1 MIPNIKKLIQTIVVG
16 LLIIPVYLVIG
27 INPVFAKKE
36 FVPWE
41 DAVFV
46 EVGKKHGAAA
56 AERMR
61 KVHDFIIANQFK
73 PVKEQLELVNDYMNA
88 LPWIADP
95 ELWKRPDYWATPFE
109 TIATFGGDCED
120 IAIAKYVVLRLMGIP
135 DDKLGF
141 GYVQTSNKER
151 HMILVYKEAKN
162 IPGLI
167 LDNQHPDVVSAPKR
181 RDLLAIYAF
190 KNDGSFYLIADDGKS
205 DRKVKAKVDHKK
217 LAMWAS
223 AKERSRKNTAYYEQF
238 NAGRPLVPDWVR
250 AQSGDKAVREGR

>member
-1 MIPNIKKLIQTIVVG
+1 MANTRKIILMVVAG
-16 LLIIPVYLVIG
+16 VLIIPAYLLSG
-27 INPVFAKKE
+27 TSSAFAKKE

-46 EVGKKHGAAA
+46 EVGRKHGDAAA
-56 AERMR
+56 KRLR

-73 PVKEQLELVNDYMNA
+73 PVPEQLELVNDFSNR

-95 ELWKRPDYWATPFE
+95 DIWKREDYWATPLE
-109 TIATFGGDCED
+109 TITTFGGDCED
-120 IAIAKYVVLRLMGIP
+120 IAIVKYVILRMMGVP

-141 GYVQTSNKER
+141 AYVQTSDKER
-151 HMILVYKEAKN
+151 HMVMIYKEAKD
-162 IPGLI
+162 ISAMI
-167 LDNQHPDVVSAPKR
+167 LDNQHPDVVSAKKR

-190 KNDGSFYLIADDGKS
+190 KNDGTLYLIDDDGKN
-205 DRKVKAKVDHKK
+205 DRKVKTKVEHKK

-223 AKERSRKNTAYYEQF
+223 AKERSRQNTAYYEKF

-250 AQSGDKAVREGR
+250 AQSGDKTVREGK

>member
-1 MIPNIKKLIQTIVVG
+1 MHANTRKIVLMVVVG
-16 LLIIPVYLVIG
+16 VLIIPFVTSPAFG
-27 INPVFAKKE
+27 KKE

-46 EVGKKHGAAA
+46 EVGRKHGAAA

-73 PVKEQLELVNDYMNA
+73 PIKEKLELVNDFSNK

-95 ELWKRPDYWATPFE
+95 DIWKREDYWATPFE
-109 TIATFGGDCED
+109 TITTFGGDCED
-120 IAIAKYVVLRLMGIP
+120 IAIVRYMLLRLMGIP

-151 HMILVYKEAKN
+151 HMILVYKDAQG
-162 IPGLI
+162 IPGMI
-167 LDNQHPDVVSAPKR
+167 LDNQHEDVLPANKR
-181 RDLLAIYAF
+181 RDILAIYAF
-190 KNDGSFYLIADDGKS
+190 KNDGTLYLIEDDGKN
-205 DRKVKAKVDHKK
+205 DRKLKAKIEDKK
-217 LAMWAS
+217 LAKWAS

-250 AQSGDKAVREGR
+250 AQSGDREVREGR